1 MAGNRKDLPLKKT
14 LLVALLLWLLSL
26 IAGAAALFL
35 AEFGVPAWVFV
46 LLLGWLLTFGLPTL
60 SAVLFLAR
68 FWGGPSFVAFL
79 AVAVLLGFVFQLAA
93 VSLVRWAI
101 ERLRRRS

>member
-1 MAGNRKDLPLKKT
+1 MKKT

-60 SAVLFLAR
+60 SGVLFLVR
-68 FWGGPSFVAFL
+68 FWDGPSFQAFL
-79 AVAVLLGFVFQLAA
+79 ALAVLLGFVFQLAA

-101 ERLRRRS
+101 ELLRRRS

>member
-1 MAGNRKDLPLKKT
+1 MKKT

-35 AEFGVPAWVFV
+35 AEFGGPAWVFV

-68 FWGGPSFVAFL
+68 FWGGPSFQAFSAL
-79 AVAVLLGFVFQLAA
+79 AVLLGFVFQLAA
-93 VSLVRWAI
+93 VSLVRWGI
-101 ERLRRRS
+101 ERLQRRS

>member
-1 MAGNRKDLPLKKT
+1 MKKT

-35 AEFGVPAWVFV
+35 AEFGFPAWVFV

-68 FWGGPSFVAFL
+68 FWGGPSFQAFL
-79 AVAVLLGFVFQLAA
+79 ALAVLLGFVFQLAA
-93 VSLVRWAI
+93 VALVRWAI